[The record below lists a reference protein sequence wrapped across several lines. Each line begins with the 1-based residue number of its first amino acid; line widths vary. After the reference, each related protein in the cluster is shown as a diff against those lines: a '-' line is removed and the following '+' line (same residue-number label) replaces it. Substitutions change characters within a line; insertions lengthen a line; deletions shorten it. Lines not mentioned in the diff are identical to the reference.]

1 MLSTK
6 TRHLLHPFLTRS
18 FLLLVKESFGVEGR
32 VVFVK
37 VLQFG
42 VVHVPNIVLFTII

>member
-6 TRHLLHPFLTRS
+6 THHLLHPFLTRS

-42 VVHVPNIVLFTII
+42 VVPNIVLFTII